1 MKWIVSSDPK
11 VFVDAAHM
19 QARLQYIHSVTDV
32 SVTEWFTTQTSSA
45 LPRAFY
51 YCITSDGLNGTFITA
66 HIGEVQRLCS
76 LREIAMGNFVIA
88 NTCIWEKT
96 SNKKILYC
104 MMQINKKA
112 ELWFSKQALA
122 VEEDYNLRQSTLLS
136 NVGEFGF
143 DTSLSERLLFSN
155 RHKGFMKAVS
165 LAFNKVSPV
174 ILPEDYGG
182 II

>member
-1 MKWIVSSDPK
+1 MKWIVSSDPRI
-11 VFVDAAHM
+11 FVNRTHM
-19 QARLQYIHSVTDV
+19 LARLQYIQSVTDAP
-32 SVTEWFTTQTSSA
+32 VTDWMINRKSSA
-45 LPRAFY
+45 FPRSLFCCA
-51 YCITSDGLNGTFITA
+51 TNDELNGTFITA

-122 VEEDYNLRQSTLLS
+122 MEEDYNLRQSTLLS

>member
-11 VFVDAAHM
+11 VFVDAAQM

-32 SVTEWFTTQTSSA
+32 LVTEWFTTQTSSA
-45 LPRAFY
+45 LPRAFF

-76 LREIAMGNFVIA
+76 LREIAMGDFVIA

-122 VEEDYNLRQSTLLS
+122 VEENYNLRQSTL
-136 NVGEFGF
+136 F
-143 DTSLSERLLFSN
+143 
-155 RHKGFMKAVS
+155 K
-165 LAFNKVSPV
+165 
-174 ILPEDYGG
+174 
-182 II
+182 

>member
-45 LPRAFY
+45 LPRAFF

-76 LREIAMGNFVIA
+76 LREIAMGDFVIA

-96 SNKKILYC
+96 
-104 MMQINKKA
+104 
-112 ELWFSKQALA
+112 
-122 VEEDYNLRQSTLLS
+122 VRRQ
-136 NVGEFGF
+136 N
-143 DTSLSERLLFSN
+143 
-155 RHKGFMKAVS
+155 
-165 LAFNKVSPV
+165 
-174 ILPEDYGG
+174 I
-182 II
+182 